1 MTARPASKS
10 GPVRVLLIDDDPEDH
25 LITKSLIEDLP
36 GRPFTLD
43 WVDDY
48 DRGLA
53 AITSGSH
60 DVYLLDYRLGARD
73 GIKLLSE
80 ARAGNP
86 TAAVILLT
94 GQGEYEIDRMA
105 TEAGAADYLEK
116 DRLDGTLLE
125 RSIRHAILQ
134 KQLESQ
140 LESKVAARTKELA
153 RLNDDLKK
161 EVAERKKAEAALRE
175 ADRRKDEFLATLA
188 HELRN
193 PLAPIRNALSI
204 MGLKAD
210 RPDVVDRARG
220 MIDRQVGHM
229 VRLIDELMDISR
241 ITRGKLVLV
250 PERLPLSEILS
261 TAIESS
267 MPQIDKAKLSL
278 ILAAQPVDAVL
289 TADRLRLAQVI
300 SNLLNNAAKYTPP
313 GGKITVSVDVQPET
327 VTLTIRDTGVGIPP
341 EQMPYLFELF
351 TQIDRKLGRA
361 QTGLGIGLAMADRL
375 IRLHGGTLDATSG
388 GTGQGATFTVRL
400 PRDPGG
406 ASR

>member
-1 MTARPASKS
+1 MMRPTSDS
-10 GPVRVLLIDDDPEDH
+10 RRVRVLLIDDDPEDH
-25 LITKSLIEDLP
+25 VITKNLLEYLP
-36 GRPFTLD
+36 GHPFALD

-53 AITSGSH
+53 GITSGSH

-73 GIKLLSE
+73 GIKLLAE

-86 TAAVILLT
+86 NAPVILLT
-94 GQGEYEIDRMA
+94 GQGEYEIDRLA
-105 TEAGAADYLEK
+105 TEAGAVDYLEK
-116 DRLDGTLLE
+116 DGLNSTLLE

-134 KQLESQ
+134 KQLEAE
-140 LESKVAARTKELA
+140 LEFKVAARTKELG
-153 RLNDDLKK
+153 RLNEDLKK

-210 RPDVVDRARG
+210 RPDVVGRARG
-220 MIDRQVGHM
+220 MIDRQVANM

-267 MPQIDKAKLSL
+267 MPQIDRARLSL
-278 ILAAQPVDAVL
+278 ILAAQPKDVVV
-289 TADRLRLAQVI
+289 TADRLRLAQVF

-313 GGKITVSVDVQPET
+313 GGTITVSVDVRPDT
-327 VTLTIRDTGVGIPP
+327 VGLTVRDTGTGIPP
-341 EQMPYLFELF
+341 EQMPFLFELF

-361 QTGLGIGLAMADRL
+361 QSGLGIGLAMADRL
-375 IRLHGGTLDATSG
+375 VKLHGGTMEARSEGVGLGSA
-388 GTGQGATFTVRL
+388 FTVNL
-400 PRDPGG
+400 PREP
-406 ASR
+406 S

>member
-1 MTARPASKS
+1 MTRPASN
-10 GPVRVLLIDDDPEDH
+10 PQRVRVLLIDDDPEDH
-25 LITKSLIEDLP
+25 LITKALLEDLP
-36 GRPFTLD
+36 GHPFVLD

-53 AITSGSH
+53 SILSGSH

-73 GIKLLSE
+73 GIKLLAE
-80 ARAGNP
+80 ARVGNP
-86 TAAVILLT
+86 NAAVILLT
-94 GQGEYEIDRMA
+94 GQGEYEIDRLA

-116 DRLDGTLLE
+116 DRLDSILLE

-134 KQLESQ
+134 KQLEAE
-140 LESKVAARTKELA
+140 LELKVAARTQELG
-153 RLNDDLKK
+153 RLNEDLKK
-161 EVAERKKAEAALRE
+161 EVAERKKAEAALRQ

-210 RPDVVDRARG
+210 RPDVVNRARD
-220 MIDRQVGHM
+220 MIDRQVANM

-267 MPQIDKAKLSL
+267 MPQIDRAKLSL
-278 ILAAQPVDAVL
+278 ILAAQPTDVVL
-289 TADRLRLAQVI
+289 TADRLRLAQVV

-313 GGKITVSVDVQPET
+313 GGTITVSVAVQPESVSLT
-327 VTLTIRDTGVGIPP
+327 VRDTGTGIPP

-361 QTGLGIGLAMADRL
+361 QAGLGIGLAMADRL
-375 IRLHGGTLDATSG
+375 VRLHGGTMAAESG
-388 GTGQGATFTVRL
+388 GIGHGSAFTVRL
-400 PRDPGG
+400 PRDPD
-406 ASR
+406 